1 MTGRKG
7 RVLAKPDGSY
17 VYEPRAKDDV
27 PLEVLNVAEK
37 KRFMNAEKVCFIS
50 SKICKIANP
59 QNVLRL
65 KIRKSKLGLFC
76 STKPR
81 FAISK

>member
-7 RVLAKPDGSY
+7 RVIAKPDGTY

-37 KRFMNAEKVCFIS
+37 KRFMNAEKV
-50 SKICKIANP
+50 SKISILC
-59 QNVLRL
+59 
-65 KIRKSKLGLFC
+65 
-76 STKPR
+76 T
-81 FAISK
+81 

>member
-7 RVLAKPDGSY
+7 RVLAKSDGTY

-37 KRFMNAEKVCFIS
+37 KRFMNAEKVIHFLPKDFFFQRHPGNI
-50 SKICKIANP
+50 II
-59 QNVLRL
+59 LHL
-65 KIRKSKLGLFC
+65 
-76 STKPR
+76 
-81 FAISK
+81 